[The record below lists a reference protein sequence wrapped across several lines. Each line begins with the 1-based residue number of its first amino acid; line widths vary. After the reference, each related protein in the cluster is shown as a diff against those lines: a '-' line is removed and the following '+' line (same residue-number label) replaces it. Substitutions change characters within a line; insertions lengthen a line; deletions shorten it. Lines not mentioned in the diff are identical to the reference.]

1 MHIFQGKKFPVGF
14 GYDIKPDWP
23 KATWLRILGQSL
35 LIPVYL
41 FGITLIGPVLP
52 IFRSRH
58 KTCFMINLIYFS
70 VYQILEKYKEEHT
83 NGKVVRDNR
92 ESQIDE
98 KFFEFQT
105 EKSTEG
111 LSESCVQFTVQTVF
125 LVLLLFFSL
134 FSVRRKNI

>member
-1 MHIFQGKKFPVGF
+1 M
-14 GYDIKPDWP
+14 
-23 KATWLRILGQSL
+23 
-35 LIPVYL
+35 
-41 FGITLIGPVLP
+41 
-52 IFRSRH
+52 
-58 KTCFMINLIYFS
+58 
-70 VYQILEKYKEEHT
+70 YQILEKYKEEHT

-134 FSVRRKNI
+134 FSVRRKTTEM